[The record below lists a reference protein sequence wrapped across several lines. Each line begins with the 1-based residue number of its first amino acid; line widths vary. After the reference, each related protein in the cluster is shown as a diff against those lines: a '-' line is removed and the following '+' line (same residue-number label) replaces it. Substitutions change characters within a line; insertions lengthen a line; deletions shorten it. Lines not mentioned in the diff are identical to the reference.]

1 MQSEGR
7 RRAGAAS
14 SPALRYSVH
23 EVVLP
28 SRTVVQYREVGRE
41 WKGNGGQGRVRDLEL
56 AKDCAYSCEGK
67 HQPQER
73 ITSNRHEPLREITY
87 PTSDNVSRRFK
98 FICYFSDHHVSR
110 LRTLNDQEVG

>member
-1 MQSEGR
+1 M
-7 RRAGAAS
+7 
-14 SPALRYSVH
+14 
-23 EVVLP
+23 P
-28 SRTVVQYREVGRE
+28 SRV
-41 WKGNGGQGRVRDLEL
+41 RVRVRNLEL